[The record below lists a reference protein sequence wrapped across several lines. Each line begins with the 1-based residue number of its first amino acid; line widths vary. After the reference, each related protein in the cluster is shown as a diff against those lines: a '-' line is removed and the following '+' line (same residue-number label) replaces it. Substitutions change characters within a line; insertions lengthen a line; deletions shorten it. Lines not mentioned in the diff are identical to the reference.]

1 MKITNTQRP
10 NSRISFGSASPLS
23 RTKGGPS
30 RIHRRIDLARQRLLR
45 LKSKKIKLALAVL
58 TLTLALSSPAARA
71 QQANTNPA
79 AQPVNAADLY
89 RIGPG
94 DVLEVRVFNRP
105 QLSRDAVRVDNRGMI
120 RMPII
125 DSDISAGCHTE
136 AELADAIAALYL
148 KYQRHPHV
156 DVFIKEY
163 SSKPVAVIGAVE
175 KPGQFQLQR
184 RVRLRELLALAGG
197 PTERAGQSILIT
209 HGADTSAC
217 DESSAVSADG
227 FESYDL
233 NHSLKGDETANPYLR
248 SGDVI
253 TIPEAQQVFVVG
265 NVFRP
270 TSIPLKDKV
279 TVSEAVAMAG
289 GTMPD
294 AKKDGLRIL
303 RQMPGSRAKTEIVVD
318 LTAISKRKADDI
330 ELMPNDIV
338 EVPTS
343 SGKRLLHSLMGAVL
357 PAASSFPLK
366 VIR

>member
-10 NSRISFGSASPLS
+10 NSRISPGSASPLA
-23 RTKGGPS
+23 RPKGGPS
-30 RIHRRIDLARQRLLR
+30 RIRRRIDLARLR
-45 LKSKKIKLALAVL
+45 LSRLRSKKLKLALAD
-58 TLTLALSSPAARA
+58 LALIVLLNPFAARA
-71 QQANTNPA
+71 QPASLKPA
-79 AQPVNAADLY
+79 AQPARAADLY

-105 QLSRDAVRVDNRGMI
+105 QLSREAVRVDNRGMI

-136 AELADAIAALYL
+136 SELADAIAALYL

-156 DVFIKEY
+156 DVFVKEY

-184 RVRLRELLALAGG
+184 RVRLLELLALAGG

-209 HGADTSAC
+209 HGADTVAC
-217 DESSAVSADG
+217 DESNASSANG

-233 NHSLKGDETANPYLR
+233 SHSLKADETANPYLR
-248 SGDVI
+248 PGDVI

-265 NVFRP
+265 NVFKP
-270 TSIPLKDKV
+270 TSIPLKEKI
-279 TVSEAVAMAG
+279 TISQAIAMAG

-294 AKKDGLRIL
+294 AKREGLRIL
-303 RQMPGSRAKTEIVVD
+303 RQMPGSRTKTEIVVD

-343 SGKRLLHSLMGAVL
+343 SGKRLLHSLMSAVL